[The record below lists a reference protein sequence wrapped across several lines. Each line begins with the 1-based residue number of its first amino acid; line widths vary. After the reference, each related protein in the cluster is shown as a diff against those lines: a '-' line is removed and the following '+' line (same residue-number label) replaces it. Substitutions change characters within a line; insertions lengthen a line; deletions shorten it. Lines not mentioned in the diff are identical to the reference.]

1 MPLEIDLNM
10 PLDIDLNIPFNDF
23 EVVDNTITIA
33 SEVIHNTVPNA
44 SEINQNIA
52 DGTTIVEA
60 QYDPNSEGGDMGN
73 LETEMSDEDTTI
85 SEAEH
90 DPNDEG
96 VEEEYTETITTEGQ
110 SKKKRVF
117 LSNINR
123 DAISQVLI
131 NESHNGKLI
140 RGTVARLALYYSV
153 SQNVIY
159 RIWMQ
164 MRQSGDALHKKTKNV
179 GRKRIEIDIEK
190 VRDVELNKR
199 GTYRSLG
206 RALNVNKNRLL
217 QLKKEGILRRHSSP
231 LKPYLKDDNKIS
243 RLRFCLSM
251 LDENTILHD
260 PQFKSMYNVIHID
273 EKWFNMTQ
281 KNKKYYLLANEDDP
295 YRTCKN
301 KNYITKV
308 MFLVAMA
315 RPRFDDD
322 NNETFSG
329 KIGMWPLVVEE
340 PAIRSSVNRP
350 AGTLVTKPI
359 TSITKEVSRNF
370 LINKILPA
378 IKEKWPRDS
387 IRETIY
393 IQQDNAPC
401 HVPINDPLFCRA
413 AAEGGFDIRLICQP
427 PNSPDLN
434 VLDLGLFS
442 AIQSL
447 QQTEVAR
454 SVNELIQVVQ
464 QAFDNYSSIDSN
476 KVFLTLQASMIVIMK
491 IKGSNQYKTPHMK
504 KDVLINQ
511 GKLPCHLKCD
521 LELVQQTCAYL
532 DNVGQGIKSLV
543 FPVCICLAA
552 NLWSILILSSYLC
565 CCKGINPSV

>member
-1 MPLEIDLNM
+1 
-10 PLDIDLNIPFNDF
+10 
-23 EVVDNTITIA
+23 VVDNTITIA

-140 RGTVARLALYYSV
+140 RGTVA
-153 SQNVIY
+153 
-159 RIWMQ
+159 
-164 MRQSGDALHKKTKNV
+164 
-179 GRKRIEIDIEK
+179 
-190 VRDVELNKR
+190 
-199 GTYRSLG
+199 
-206 RALNVNKNRLL
+206 
-217 QLKKEGILRRHSSP
+217 
-231 LKPYLKDDNKIS
+231 
-243 RLRFCLSM
+243 
-251 LDENTILHD
+251 
-260 PQFKSMYNVIHID
+260 
-273 EKWFNMTQ
+273 
-281 KNKKYYLLANEDDP
+281 
-295 YRTCKN
+295 
-301 KNYITKV
+301 
-308 MFLVAMA
+308 
-315 RPRFDDD
+315 RFDDD

-532 DNVGQGIKSLV
+532 DNVGQGI
-543 FPVCICLAA
+543 
-552 NLWSILILSSYLC
+552 
-565 CCKGINPSV
+565 NPSV